1 MKKLSILLTMVC
13 TLLFSASVM
22 AEEVD
27 TVEPSNEASEQVVIL
42 YVNINTDSAEK
53 MADLLNGV
61 GLKKAQAIVDYRN
74 EFGPFE
80 TVDALTNVP
89 GIGPA
94 TVDKNRSAIQISLP
108 ESIEG

>member
-1 MKKLSILLTMVC
+1 MKKLSIAI
-13 TLLFSASVM
+13 TLFCSLMFSVFANAESTQSV
-22 AEEVD
+22 AAVTEV
-27 TVEPSNEASEQVVIL
+27 SEQVVIL
-42 YVNINTDSAEK
+42 YVNINSDSAEK

-80 TVDALTNVP
+80 TVDALIKVP

-94 TVDKNRSAIQISLP
+94 TVEKNRAAIQINL
-108 ESIEG
+108 IEG